1 MPRQKRIEYEGAIY
15 HIMSRGDHR
24 EHIVDENSDRAL
36 WVTTLGEACVKC
48 DWQVHAYSLL
58 TNHFHLV
65 METPLG
71 NLVEGM
77 KWFPGVYTCRFNRRH

>member
-1 MPRQKRIEYEGAIY
+1 
-15 HIMSRGDHR
+15 MSRGDHR
-24 EHIVDENSDRAL
+24 ENIVRGNSDRAL

-48 DWQVHAYSLL
+48 DWQMHAYSLL

-65 METPLG
+65 LETPLG

-77 KWFPGVYTCRFNRRH
+77 KWFLGTYGGTNHDPKD